1 MEEKVRLH
9 LADVLEL
16 DGLLANYQN
25 MLVNTSCSDK
35 DNDARLIEIGRC
47 ECILRTI
54 EEVLNPN
61 D

>member
-1 MEEKVRLH
+1 MEEKVRLY

-25 MLVNTSCSDK
+25 MLVNTSCSDN